1 MASLQSIIDSAQ
13 SLEIN
18 RSKLVGQT
26 ISRSGRILTG
36 TRNWA
41 NPFRM
46 TVVPKPI
53 WRYADTRDI
62 IEDIMARDRNTSH
75 TIQLGSVS
83 GQTWV
88 IGYQGNAAGGTT
100 GAGGT
105 LSSITVASMAGTTM
119 TLNNCPTSG
128 SVTIFRKGDYIQPV
142 NYRYPFVVTQDV
154 IGNGNATR
162 TVTVHRS
169 FMPQTSFTLAGSS
182 LKVGTSCSFIVMVTG
197 LPTHRLVSGQF
208 VEFTGNFELVEE
220 IL

>member
-13 SLEIN
+13 SIEIN

-41 NPFRM
+41 NPFRL

-53 WRYADTRDI
+53 WIYADTRSI
-62 IEDIMARDRNTSH
+62 IEDLMAKDRNTSH
-75 TIQLGSVS
+75 TIQLGNTS
-83 GQTWV
+83 GQEWV
-88 IGYQGNAAGGTT
+88 IGYQGNASGGTT
-100 GAGGT
+100 GGGGT
-105 LSSITVASMAGTTM
+105 LASITVASMSGTTM

-128 SVTIFRKGDYIQPV
+128 SITIFKKGDYIQPV
-142 NYRYPFVVTQDV
+142 NYRYPFVVTEDL

-162 TVTVHRS
+162 TVTVNRS
-169 FMPQTSFTLAGSS
+169 YMPQTSFTLAGSS
-182 LKVGTSCSFIVMVTG
+182 LKVGTSCTFIVMVSA
-197 LPTHRLVSGQF
+197 LPTHRLVSGKF